1 MPRLHAWRVWI
12 AITLAWNR
20 LHHAANAI
28 KERCAE
34 GFFTVSNRNNP
45 STTKKLRNIGS
56 HSLLFICTSQLL
68 LVWFTQQTPMRSVK
82 GCPDRHSPK
91 PCSSFKATSPRRKPA
106 NGTSPPAAGPSAS
119 SVPAAEIGGLISYRI
134 SAGGSVLVAATKS
147 R

>member
-20 LHHAANAI
+20 LHHAAKAI

-56 HSLLFICTSQLL
+56 HSLLFICTSQLFL
-68 LVWFTQQTPMRSVK
+68 IGLVQQTAIAWL
-82 GCPDRHSPK
+82 K
-91 PCSSFKATSPRRKPA
+91 P
-106 NGTSPPAAGPSAS
+106 
-119 SVPAAEIGGLISYRI
+119 E
-134 SAGGSVLVAATKS
+134 
-147 R
+147 